1 LLKREVSK
9 KPSFFKSFIG
19 LTVQDFDNIYNKEI
33 AKKYEKHEIQR
44 LSKSKDGKNR
54 KREFGA
60 GRPSN

>member
-54 KREFGA
+54 KRKFGA